1 MVGAIMF
8 GCFFSYFMYLFL
20 KSHIK
25 SLIENIT
32 TLENNKSG
40 LETYYDCKNKIELNK
55 KNILRSIEP
64 DIIFLTKSEPM
75 LSIEQVRK
83 SVLNFLPDAYITEI
97 LDEEVKKGLFEKIEL
112 AVPNAKSTQFVYK
125 SKSNSNK
132 MNTSRI
138 DLD

>member
-1 MVGAIMF
+1 MGTGNDATVYPF
-8 GCFFSYFMYLFL
+8 PWSFRQRYE
-20 KSHIK
+20 
-25 SLIENIT
+25 SLI
-32 TLENNKSG
+32 TLTQN
-40 LETYYDCKNKIELNK
+40 
-55 KNILRSIEP
+55 
-64 DIIFLTKSEPM
+64 SERP
-75 LSIEQVRK
+75 LEQVRK

-97 LDEEVKKGLFEKIEL
+97 LDKEVKKGLFEKIEL